1 MFTQSLRML
10 KTGIH
15 GFNWLPGA
23 PPATRCV
30 PSGQSLMHGTH
41 ACPSDTT
48 FAQVTIVLGIDLP
61 TQILMSN
68 SNLTISRI
76 L

>member
-1 MFTQSLRML
+1 MRRQVDDKVAAVCVDHFPQTPTHLL
-10 KTGIH
+10 PLNTG
-15 GFNWLPGA
+15 
-23 PPATRCV
+23 
-30 PSGQSLMHGTH
+30 S